1 MFLLTYYDAKRSGC
15 VSLALK
21 HPRIEGRPTQTYT
34 QHEHTKISIV
44 SNAACTNTSIV
55 IHTKSILKFHKTW
68 GTAQNATSISDSI
81 HNLPCFLLLKRMFQS
96 GVKTT
101 TTPGVPIVNDSQYI
115 SWSLRPDLELLR
127 VRTVYRPP
135 FVKTLTPIQGK
146 TVQTW
151 PTPGTRLLSRF
162 ST

>member
-1 MFLLTYYDAKRSGC
+1 MFLLIYYDAKRSGC

-34 QHEHTKISIV
+34 QHEHIKISIV

-55 IHTKSILKFHKTW
+55 IHTKSILKFHKTG
-68 GTAQNATSISDSI
+68 GTAQNATSIFDSI

-101 TTPGVPIVNDSQYI
+101 TTTGVPIVNDSQYI
-115 SWSLRPDLELLR
+115 SWSLRPDLKHPR
-127 VRTVYRPP
+127 
-135 FVKTLTPIQGK
+135 
-146 TVQTW
+146 
-151 PTPGTRLLSRF
+151 TPGISNPRSEKPWRPFREKRF
-162 ST
+162 KLGRRPVRDS